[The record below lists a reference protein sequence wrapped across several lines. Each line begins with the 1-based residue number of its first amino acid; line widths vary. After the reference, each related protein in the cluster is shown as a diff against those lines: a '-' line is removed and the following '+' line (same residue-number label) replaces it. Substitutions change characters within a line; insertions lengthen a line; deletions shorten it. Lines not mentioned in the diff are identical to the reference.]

1 MTRATMMAD
10 TVALQARV
18 DKIAEGAAMMTET
31 TYEKIFVDGCSNTV
45 PNHTL
50 EALVYETLKAHG
62 APTYTGEELEYA
74 AKLKATFPQGSAPD
88 CIAAR
93 YDSEAKAY
101 FDKMSEDGKRP
112 MCDFIAPLYKGDCFS
127 AGSTDVGDVSW
138 QTPTVQLY
146 TATYPAGSPGHSW
159 QNVAFGKTTT
169 AHKGM
174 LLAAEVL
181 AESAVKLFE
190 NPDILEKA
198 KAEFSERAKSGYV
211 CPIPDGEKAK
221 IVNI

>member
-1 MTRATMMAD
+1 
-10 TVALQARV
+10 
-18 DKIAEGAAMMTET
+18 
-31 TYEKIFVDGCSNTV
+31 
-45 PNHTL
+45 
-50 EALVYETLKAHG
+50 
-62 APTYTGEELEYA
+62 
-74 AKLKATFPQGSAPD
+74 
-88 CIAAR
+88 
-93 YDSEAKAY
+93 
-101 FDKMSEDGKRP
+101 